1 MVQDTKEQNSDQKRY
16 VGEIIS
22 YLPEKHY
29 GFIRSDDGKELF
41 FLDSGVKYA
50 KDLQAL
56 KEKVAV
62 SFFMQPT
69 NKSFKALEVEILKL
83 KDGEERYEVPLEVM
97 IYQEEVDGRY
107 KLLKD
112 SYKYVIDYRGTSIN
126 EVVYKAQSWATHFGC
141 NALHHA
147 RLIRRTA
154 QELTPSGMRYYTEF
168 RYIGSPC
175 FVGAKSV
182 KGTVTKKDIPQDLDK
197 KLQDYYENYQDEA
210 LDTYEKALK
219 LSPDSAMAYFNI
231 GSVYQIKQDHKKA
244 CEYLQMPKATFYY
257 KVGRGEIPCIKQG
270 KRYYIYQDEL
280 DKWLESAR
288 KIAVPQTFE
297 EQNEAILSG
306 HRRKPN
312 PKSW

>member
-1 MVQDTKEQNSDQKRY
+1 MFMVQDTKEQNLDQKRY
-16 VGEIIS
+16 IGEIIS

-62 SFFMQPT
+62 SFLMQPT

-197 KLQDYYENYQDEA
+197 KLQDYYVNYQDEA
-210 LDTYEKALK
+210 LDNYIAKYKKRSFISMGASVALG
-219 LSPDSAMAYFNI
+219 LFGCVAMSNPIAIIVFLLMSAICLGFCI
-231 GSVYQIKQDHKKA
+231 
-244 CEYLQMPKATFYY
+244 FYV
-257 KVGRGEIPCIKQG
+257 KNWLLPPEVFSGGAVSLKTRLRTDTGE
-270 KRYYIYQDEL
+270 
-280 DKWLESAR
+280 WS
-288 KIAVPQTFE
+288 
-297 EQNEAILSG
+297 S
-306 HRRKPN
+306 
-312 PKSW
+312 